1 MRSIEAA
8 SDELGDLMRSPY
20 HAAVAT
26 ATTVKVAKQFFKNCT
41 GGLPESSE
49 FSAKAL
55 NERR

>member
-1 MRSIEAA
+1 MSKTYTQPLLWRRCE
-8 SDELGDLMRSPY
+8 
-20 HAAVAT
+20 
-26 ATTVKVAKQFFKNCT
+26 VKRNETSEEIFDFT